1 MAVNSESPGP
11 YAPTST
17 IMDFIGRYR
26 DRGLATP
33 ITTEVLLR
41 AGVAE
46 SLAPRVMA
54 ALVTLELI
62 AEDGRPTET
71 LEQLRRA
78 PEAEFKTRLAA
89 WLAGVYADVFS
100 FVNPD
105 ADEQDIRDAF
115 RSYKP
120 FGQQTRM
127 VSLFIGLCR
136 AADLRKDEP
145 SAAARSTPR
154 PATRKPASGSMQG
167 ASRMQIKST
176 GKLSNATPKGATP
189 PQVPGLPAPL
199 AGLLGKLPPEGGTW
213 TQAERNKF
221 EQAFKAMLDFSYEI
235 GEQAVADGDAGES
248 DD

>member
-1 MAVNSESPGP
+1 MAVSKESPGP

-17 IMDFIGRYR
+17 IMDFVSRYR

-62 AEDGRPTET
+62 TEDGQPTET

-78 PEAEFKTRLAA
+78 PEADFKVRLGA
-89 WLAGVYADVFS
+89 WLTGVYNDVFS

-105 ADEQDIRDAF
+105 ADEQSIRDAF
-115 RSYKP
+115 RSYNP
-120 FGQQTRM
+120 VGQQTRM

-136 AADLRKDEP
+136 AAGLRKDEQ
-145 SAAARSTPR
+145 SAAPRTTPR
-154 PATRKPASGSMQG
+154 PVTRKPAVGNMQG
-167 ASRMQIKST
+167 KARMTLKSSGT
-176 GKLSNATPKGATP
+176 MHNATPGTTKHA
-189 PQVPGLPAPL
+189 QIPGLPAPL
-199 AGLLGKLPPEGGTW
+199 VALLSKLPAEGAMW

-235 GEQAVADGDAGES
+235 GEQQGADGDTGGGDE
-248 DD
+248 